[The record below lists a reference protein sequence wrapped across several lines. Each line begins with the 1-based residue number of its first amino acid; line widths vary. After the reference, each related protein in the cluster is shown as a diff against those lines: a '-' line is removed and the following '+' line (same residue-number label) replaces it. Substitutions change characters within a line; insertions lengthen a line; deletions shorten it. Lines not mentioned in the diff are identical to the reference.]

1 MSVTAGVKQR
11 RRRST
16 VVSSAVLAVVA
27 LVVTGF
33 AIHSPGLSS
42 SDVEVSDGGVW
53 VTGSDQRLMGRL
65 NVDAGQ
71 LDARLSMSGDDL
83 DILQSGYT
91 VLETGPRGITPINT
105 ASVQRGG
112 LVELQEGTQV
122 KLGADRVAIASP
134 DGKIWILTPGEAAAF
149 DAGDLDPTYEAD
161 DEAPK
166 IAVSTE
172 GTVFVLDGDQLLKF
186 PRTDDT
192 RDTEADKPIT
202 VSNVSTKPEM
212 LQVTTVGEDPVIL
225 DKENRLLRIGTDAS
239 EYSLSDDGVSDLQ
252 AAQLQQPSSASDDV
266 VVATED
272 TLFLVPLAGGDAQ
285 KIAAEGTG
293 EPVAPA
299 QAQGCAY
306 GAWNQSVRYVRICEG
321 GEPVQESIPEADS
334 AAALTF
340 RVNHD
345 LVVLNDQEFGLSWK
359 IAENMEV
366 VEDWNISQDIQTDKS
381 EEKEKETLTTTITNT
396 AAEREEE
403 NREPTANDDSFGVR
417 PGASVVLPVT
427 RNDTDPDGDVLTVD
441 LEGDQPGIGTV
452 TPIQGG
458 TQMQVVVDEDA
469 SGSASFTYQ
478 ADDGR
483 GGTDTAGV
491 DLEVHGEDTNE
502 PPKPVDGA
510 TTKVQVRSGEDI
522 SFTITPYWQDPDG
535 DAFYLTNAVAEPED
549 VVSFQPDG
557 LITFNDAGIRTGTKT
572 VTVEF
577 RDENGATRE
586 GTVEV
591 EAVTDN
597 DLAPITTADH
607 ASIVSGRTTTIK
619 PLVNDL
625 NPNGGQLE
633 LTNVTGPD
641 ALEIDA
647 VLDAG
652 TIRVSGASPGTYY
665 LEYTVAASGA
675 SSASLGIIR
684 VDIVEPASDDL
695 IPVAV
700 DDLGTVTTGT
710 DTVIDPLQN
719 DVDPTG
725 GVLVVNSVQV
735 PEDSGLKATI
745 VAHHLVRVEA
755 EPGATVSDEPVP
767 LTYEVANS
775 AGSTEG
781 TIRVMLASTDTQFAN
796 PIAVPDRAVVRAG
809 DMVSIDVIGNDV
821 SPTDS
826 EMHLGEILDTSDAE
840 SAGHAESH
848 QDQVRFRADD
858 DASGEVTLTYQVMD
872 ETGRDGA
879 ARVTIQIVPRD
890 ASNSPPEPENLEAR
904 TVAGSTVRI
913 PVPTSGIDPEGD
925 SVMLTGITSP
935 TPQLGVVESAN
946 GEWIEYTPYEDSA
959 GTDRFRYQVMDRYG
973 AIGTAEVLVGVAQPN
988 EMNQPPYAV
997 DDTVEVRPDR
1007 EIQIPVLE
1015 NDTDP
1020 EGTPLS
1026 VVREDVEAMT
1036 EIEVADPEDEKIEGV
1051 VTATTPSEP
1060 GTHTLLYSASDGQL
1074 KSSASVTVEVDPDAP
1089 LRSPVAR
1096 DDFVPAEQVMDP
1108 EREHIDVDVLANDSD
1123 PDGSTSDL
1131 KVTLEGNPEGASLRG
1146 EDTVRVTPQEEQ
1158 QRLRYVIEDQDGMTS
1173 AGYVWVPGTAKQ
1185 APTWVGQPVEVQA
1198 GSEVEIDLADPANV
1212 RVRPGAENAQITD
1225 PSLVTAAH
1233 TDGSEL
1239 VEDETTLRYRPA
1251 EDFSG
1256 RDSISVEVTDGEVGD
1271 SAAATATLAIPV
1283 VVAPEEAD
1291 LPPTLQGAALEVEQG
1306 DVQGSVDLAA
1316 SAEDP
1321 EGDELSYSLGEVPEA
1336 EGLEVSREGSTVI
1349 ADATPQATKGTVLDV
1364 PVSVSDGT
1372 NPPVTAT
1379 VEVTVVA
1386 STEPLLS
1393 AVLDTAQID
1402 AGDTEKIAVL
1412 ENDSNPFPGGKR
1424 TVEDAGVINGTG
1436 EVSVEGDQVEVT
1448 PDADFHGVLSI
1459 QYSVLDD
1466 TQDPDRMATGEIHVT
1481 VRGTPDA
1488 PSAPRVGDVGDG
1500 FVELNVT
1507 AGDDN
1512 GAPITEYQVT
1522 SADGPA
1528 VSQTCAS
1535 TSCTIDG
1542 LANDTKYTFEV
1553 VAINEVGTSDPSAP
1567 SAEARP
1573 DVRPEKPDSPSA
1585 ERGDTQLTVSWN
1597 APVNRGSAIQRYD
1610 LQMQNTST
1618 GEIQSQELEAGSTS
1632 TTWQELTNGTDY
1644 RFRVRAHNLAE
1655 EPSEWSEWSRAEH
1668 PAGKPAAPA
1677 GTATASRINNPLG
1690 GGITVTWPEMTTAE
1704 ANGEPITEYVVTSS
1718 SGASQ
1723 TVPASKTKTTF
1734 QGLDENSKHSFTYQG
1749 VNSVGKGGSSGS
1761 SNAVVPWAKPAAP
1774 TGVKA
1779 SLPGKDPNG
1788 KATVSWS
1795 AAKDHGTPV
1804 KDYVITWSGGGR
1816 AVVDASKTSYTASGL
1831 KNGKSY
1837 KFQVQ
1842 ARNRFEG
1849 GESALSK
1856 SSNSVTPYTKPD
1868 KPSISSNN
1876 EKCSGGS
1883 KCPVTFEISA
1893 NGSDGGGGGKTL
1905 QYRVGGGS
1913 WQSTSKNSATVTKN
1927 IGSGKTV
1934 TAEARVKNGEGLVSK
1949 TVSDDQKAQSWQ
1961 KTPKVQDITW
1971 GGKVPASESECSND
1985 NCKWFRITLSGMA
1998 PKESYKV
2005 AFTNRKEGRYKTIT
2019 MTAGSNGSARSAP
2032 KSNFYGYYDGGVPDN
2047 VPMSVEVKVNGSW
2060 KTIKEGVYTPY

>member
-1 MSVTAGVKQR
+1 MSVTSGVKR
-11 RRRST
+11 RRRRPT

-33 AIHSPGLSS
+33 AIHYPGLSS

-53 VTGSDQRLMGRL
+53 VTSADDRLMGRL
-65 NVDAGQ
+65 NVDAGK

-91 VLETGPRGITPINT
+91 VIETGPRGMTPINT

-112 LVELQEGTQV
+112 LVELRENTQV
-122 KLGADRVAIASP
+122 KLGGDRVAIASP
-134 DGKIWILTPGEAAAF
+134 DGEIWILTPGEAAAF
-149 DAGDLDPTYEAD
+149 SAGDVEPTYEAE
-161 DEAPK
+161 DEAPR
-166 IAVSTE
+166 IAVSTK
-172 GTVFVLDGDQLLKF
+172 GTVFVLDGEELLTF
-186 PRTDDT
+186 PRTEDT
-192 RDTEADKPIT
+192 RKTTQDTPT
-202 VSNVSTKPEM
+202 VVSDVSTKPEM
-212 LQVTTVGEDPVIL
+212 LQLTTVGEKPVIL
-225 DKENRLLRIGTDAS
+225 DKENRLLRVGTDGT
-239 EYSLSDDGVSDLQ
+239 EYSLDEYGVSDYD
-252 AAQLQQPSSASDDV
+252 AAQLQQPSSSSDNFA
-266 VVATED
+266 VATED
-272 TLFLVPLAGGDAQ
+272 TLFVVPFSGGKAEAIPAG
-285 KIAAEGTG
+285 GTG

-299 QAQGCAY
+299 QAKGCAY
-306 GAWNQSVRYVRICEG
+306 GAWNQSVRYVRACEG
-321 GEPVQESIPEADS
+321 SEPVAEAVPKADSEAD
-334 AAALTF
+334 LTF
-340 RVNHD
+340 RVNQD

-366 VEDWNISQDIQTDKS
+366 VNDWSITQEIQTDKTK
-381 EEKEKETLTTTITNT
+381 EKEKETLTTTISNT
-396 AAEREEE
+396 AAEREEK
-403 NREPTANDDSFGVR
+403 NRKPTANDDELGVR
-417 PGASVVLPVT
+417 PGTSVVLPVT
-427 RNDTDPDGDVLTVD
+427 RNDTDPDGDILTVA
-441 LEGDQPGIGTV
+441 LEGSQPGIGTV

-458 TQMQVVVDEDA
+458 TQMQVEVDEDA

-483 GGTDTAGV
+483 GGTDTATV
-491 DLEVHGEDTNE
+491 ALDVHDEATNDPPQAVED
-502 PPKPVDGA
+502 A

-522 SFTITPYWQDPDG
+522 SFNIKPYWEDPDG
-535 DAFYLTNAVAEPED
+535 DAFYLTNAKAEPED

-557 LITFNDAGIRTGTKT
+557 LITFNDAGIETGPKQIQ
-572 VTVEF
+572 VEF
-577 RDENGATRE
+577 RDENGATGE

-591 EAVTDN
+591 EAVTDS

-607 ASIVSGRTTTIK
+607 ASVVAGRTTTIK

-625 NPNGGQLE
+625 NPNGGELE
-633 LTNVTGPD
+633 LTNVSETDG
-641 ALEIDA
+641 LEVDA

-652 TIRVSGASPGTYY
+652 TIRVSGQSPGTYY

-695 IPVAV
+695 APVAV

-710 DTVIDPLQN
+710 DTLIDPLEN

-725 GVLVVNSVQV
+725 GVPVVNSVQV

-809 DMVSIDVIGNDV
+809 DMVNIDAISNDV

-826 EMHLGEILDTSDAE
+826 QMHLGKILDSSDADT
-840 SAGHAESH
+840 AGHVEPH

-890 ASNSPPEPENLEAR
+890 ASNSPPKPKNLEAR

-913 PVPTSGIDPEGD
+913 PVPTTGIDPDGD

-935 TPQLGVVESAN
+935 TPKLGKIVSAN
-946 GEWIEYTPYEDSA
+946 GEWIEYQPYKDSA
-959 GTDRFRYQVMDRYG
+959 GTDRFQYQVMDRSG

-1026 VVREDVEAMT
+1026 VVREDVDAMT
-1036 EIEVADPEDEKIEGV
+1036 EIDVADQEDETIEGV

-1074 KSSASVTVEVDPDAP
+1074 KSSASVTIKVDPNAP

-1096 DDFVPAEQVMDP
+1096 DDFVAAEEVMDP
-1108 EREHIDVDVLANDSD
+1108 EAEHIDVDVLANDSD
-1123 PDGSTSDL
+1123 PDGSTTDL
-1131 KVTLEGNPEGASLRG
+1131 KVSLEGNPEGASLRG
-1146 EDTVRVTPQEEQ
+1146 EDTVRVTPQEDQ
-1158 QRLRYVIEDQDGMTS
+1158 QRLRYVIEDADGKKS
-1173 AGYVWVPGTAKQ
+1173 AGYIWVPGSAKQ
-1185 APTWVGQPVEVQA
+1185 APKWVGEPIEVQA
-1198 GSEVEIDLADPANV
+1198 GSEVEMDLSDPENV
-1212 RVRPGAENAQITD
+1212 RVRPGAEGAQITD

-1239 VEDETTLRYRPA
+1239 VVDETTLRYRPA

-1256 RDSISVEVTDGEVGD
+1256 NDSISVEVTDGEVGD
-1271 SAAATATLAIPV
+1271 ATAATATLAIPV
-1283 VVAPEEAD
+1283 VVAPDEAN

-1306 DVQGSVDLAA
+1306 DAQGSVDLAA

-1321 EGDELSYSLGEVPEA
+1321 EGDELSFSLGEAPEV
-1336 EGLEVSREGSTVI
+1336 EGVDVSLEGSQVI
-1349 ADATPQATKGTVLDV
+1349 ATASPRTPKGTVVDV

-1379 VEVTVVA
+1379 VQVSVVA
-1386 STEPLLS
+1386 STKPLLA
-1393 AVLDTAQID
+1393 AVLDTAEID
-1402 AGDTEKIAVL
+1402 AGDTQKIKVL
-1412 ENDSNPFPGGKR
+1412 DNDSNPFPGGKR
-1424 TVEDAGVINGTG
+1424 TVEAASVINGTG
-1436 EVSVEGDQVEVT
+1436 EVEVEGNQVKVT
-1448 PDADFHGVLSI
+1448 PDEDFHGVLSI
-1459 QYSVLDD
+1459 EYSVLDD
-1466 TQDPDRMATGEIHVT
+1466 TGDPDRMATGEIHVT
-1481 VRGTPDA
+1481 VHGKPDA

-1500 FVELNVT
+1500 SVELNFT

-1512 GAPITEYQVT
+1512 GAPISEYQVT
-1522 SADGPA
+1522 SAGGPS
-1528 VSQTCAS
+1528 VSQTCQS

-1542 LANDTKYTFEV
+1542 LTNDTKYTFEV
-1553 VAINEVGTSDPSAP
+1553 VAVNKVGPSEPSAP

-1573 DVRPEKPDSPSA
+1573 DVRPEKPDLPSA
-1585 ERGDTQLTVSWN
+1585 ERGDTQLSVSWN

-1610 LQMQNTST
+1610 LQMQDTST
-1618 GEIQSQELEAGSTS
+1618 GELQTMELEAGSTS
-1632 TTWQELTNGTDY
+1632 TVWENLTNGTDY

-1655 EPSEWSEWSRAEH
+1655 KPSDWSEWSRAEH

-1677 GTATASRINNPLG
+1677 GTATASRINDPVG
-1690 GGITVTWPEMTTAE
+1690 GGVTVTWPEMTTAE
-1704 ANGEPITEYVVTSS
+1704 ANGEPITQYIVKAS
-1718 SGASQ
+1718 SGQTQ
-1723 TVPASKTKTTF
+1723 TVSSGKTKATF
-1734 QGLDENSKHSFTYQG
+1734 RGLDENTKHTFTYLG
-1749 VNSVGKGGSSGS
+1749 VNSVGKGGNSGA
-1761 SNAVVPWAKPAAP
+1761 SNSVVPWAVASAP
-1774 TGVKA
+1774 SSVQA

-1788 KATVSWS
+1788 H
-1795 AAKDHGTPV
+1795 AKVTWNEADGNGTTI

-1816 AVVDASKTSYTASGL
+1816 AVVDASKTSYTASEL

-1837 KFQVQ
+1837 TFKVQ
-1842 ARNRFEG
+1842 ARNRFKG

-1856 SSNSVTPYTKPD
+1856 PSNSVTPYTKPAN
-1868 KPSISSNN
+1868 PTVSSSSAS
-1876 EKCSGGS
+1876 CSGAS
-1883 KCPVTFEISA
+1883 ACPVTLKA
-1893 NGSDGGGGGKTL
+1893 NASGSDGGGGGKTL
-1905 QYRVGGGS
+1905 QVSIDGGS
-1913 WQSTSKNSATVTKN
+1913 WKDAGGTSYSTKIDAKSGSKHSIK
-1927 IGSGKTV
+1927 
-1934 TAEARVKNGEGLVSK
+1934 ARVKNGKGLYSGTKK
-1949 TVSDDQKAQSWQ
+1949 TTQKAQTYTPPDPKLPSGSWKWSSSYTGVRDGCSTGECKFYGFKLTNLKPG
-1961 KTPKVQDITW
+1961 KTYTVQF
-1971 GGKVPASESECSND
+1971 SND
-1985 NCKWFRITLSGMA
+1985 ND
-1998 PKESYKV
+1998 PDY
-2005 AFTNRKEGRYKTIT
+2005 
-2019 MTAGSNGSARSAP
+2019 GSATATANP
-2032 KSNFYGYYDGGVPDN
+2032 DGEWTLPADTFFYGYDKSTGN
-2047 VPMSVEVKVNGSW
+2047 ALIVEVDGKQVDS
-2060 KTIKEGVYTPY
+2060 TYMPR

>member
-1 MSVTAGVKQR
+1 MSVTTGVKQR

-16 VVSSAVLAVVA
+16 VVSSAVLTVVA

-33 AIHSPGLSS
+33 AIHYPGLSS

-91 VLETGPRGITPINT
+91 VIETGPRGITPINT

-122 KLGADRVAIASP
+122 KLGGDRVAIASP
-134 DGKIWILTPGEAAAF
+134 DGKVWILTPGEAAAF
-149 DAGDLDPTYEAD
+149 DAGDVEPTYEAE

-166 IAVSTE
+166 IAVSTQ
-172 GTVFVLDGDQLLKF
+172 GTVFVLDGEELLTF

-192 RDTEADKPIT
+192 RDTEADKPFT
-202 VSNVSTKPEM
+202 VSNVSAKPEM
-212 LQVTTVGEDPVIL
+212 LQMTTVGEDPVIL

-239 EYSLSDDGVSDLQ
+239 EYSLSDYGVSDLQ
-252 AAQLQQPSSASDDV
+252 AAQLQQPSTASDDV

-285 KIAAEGTG
+285 KIAAGGTG
-293 EPVAPA
+293 QPVAPA

-321 GEPVQESIPEADS
+321 GEPVQDSIPEADS
-334 AAALTF
+334 AADLTF

-366 VEDWNISQDIQTDKS
+366 VEDWNISQDIQTDRS
-381 EEKEKETLTTTITNT
+381 REKEKETLTTTITNT

-427 RNDTDPDGDVLTVD
+427 RNDTDPDGDVLTVA
-441 LEGDQPGIGTV
+441 LEGDQPGIGEV

-469 SGSASFTYQ
+469 SGSASFTYK

-483 GGTDTAGV
+483 GGTDTASV

-502 PPKPVDGA
+502 PPKPVEGA
-510 TTKVQVRSGEDI
+510 STKVQVRSGEDI
-522 SFTITPYWQDPDG
+522 SFNIKPYWQDPDG
-535 DAFYLTNAVAEPED
+535 DAFYLTNATTEPED
-549 VVSFQPDG
+549 VVTFQPDG
-557 LITFNDAGIRTGTKT
+557 LITFNDAGIQTGTKT

-577 RDENGATRE
+577 RDENGATHE

-710 DTVIDPLQN
+710 DTLIDPLQN

-735 PEDSGLKATI
+735 PEHSGLKATI

-775 AGSTEG
+775 SGSTEG

-809 DMVSIDVIGNDV
+809 DMVSIDAIGNDV

-826 EMHLGEILDTSDAE
+826 EMHLGEILDKSDAE
-840 SAGHAESH
+840 TAGHAESH

-858 DASGEVTLTYQVMD
+858 DASGEVTLTYQVVD

-890 ASNSPPEPENLEAR
+890 ASNSPPKPENLEAR

-935 TPQLGVVESAN
+935 TPQLGVVESAD

-959 GTDRFRYQVMDRYG
+959 GTERFQYQVMDRSG

-1074 KSSASVTVEVDPDAP
+1074 KSSASVTVKVDPDAP

-1146 EDTVRVTPQEEQ
+1146 EATVRVTPQEEQ
-1158 QRLRYVIEDQDGMTS
+1158 QRLRYVVEDQDGLTS

-1185 APTWVGQPVEVQA
+1185 APKWVGEPVEVQA
-1198 GSEVEIDLADPANV
+1198 GSEVEVDLADSANV

-1239 VEDETTLRYRPA
+1239 VVDETTLRYRPA

-1271 SAAATATLAIPV
+1271 STAATATLAIPV
-1283 VVAPEEAD
+1283 VVAPEESN

-1321 EGDELSYSLGEVPEA
+1321 EGDELSYSLGEIPEA

-1372 NPPVTAT
+1372 NPPVTAS

-1386 STEPLLS
+1386 STKPLLS
-1393 AVLDTAQID
+1393 AVLDTAEID

-1424 TVEDAGVINGTG
+1424 TVEAASVINGTG
-1436 EVSVEGDQVEVT
+1436 KVSVEGDQVEVT
-1448 PDADFHGVLSI
+1448 PAEDFHGVLSI

-1512 GAPITEYQVT
+1512 GAPIAEYQVT
-1522 SADGPA
+1522 SASGPA
-1528 VSQTCAS
+1528 VSKTCAS

-1542 LANDTKYTFEV
+1542 LENDTKYTFEV
-1553 VAINEVGTSDPSAP
+1553 VAINEVGKSDPSAP

-1585 ERGDTQLTVSWN
+1585 ERGDTQLTVSWS

-1618 GEIQSQELEAGSTS
+1618 GEIQSLELEAGSTS
-1632 TTWQELTNGTDY
+1632 TVWQDLTNGTDY
-1644 RFRVRAHNLAE
+1644 RYRVRAHNLAE

-1718 SGASQ
+1718 SGTSQ

-1734 QGLDENSKHSFTYQG
+1734 QGLDENSEHSFTYKG
-1749 VNSVGKGGSSGS
+1749 VNSVGTGGSSGS
-1761 SNAVVPWAKPAAP
+1761 SNAVVPWAKPEAP

-1788 KATVSWS
+1788 RAEVTWDDATSN
-1795 AAKDHGTPV
+1795 GTTV
-1804 KDYVITWSGGGR
+1804 EDYVITWSGGGR
-1816 AVVDASKTSYTASGL
+1816 AVVGASKNSYVASGL
-1831 KNGKSY
+1831 TNGKSY

-1849 GESALSK
+1849 GESALST

-1868 KPSISSNN
+1868 RPSISSSNG
-1876 EKCSGGS
+1876 KCTSGS
-1883 KCPVTFEISA
+1883 TCPVTFTFTA
-1893 NGSDGGGGGKTL
+1893 DGSDGGGGGKTL
-1905 QYRVGGGS
+1905 QYRTAGGS
-1913 WQSTSKNSATVTKN
+1913 WQSTSDSSATMTKK
-1927 IGSGKTV
+1927 ISAGDTV
-1934 TAEARVKNGEGLVSK
+1934 KVEARVKNGEGLVSE
-1949 TVSDDQKAQSWQ
+1949 TVPDSQKAQSWQ
-1961 KTPKVQDITW
+1961 QTPQMSGNIQW
-1971 GGKVPASESECSND
+1971 GGDVPDGAEGCSNN
-1985 NCKWFRITLSGMA
+1985 NCRWFHFTLKNMTPG
-1998 PKESYKV
+1998 ESYKV
-2005 AFTNRKEGRYKTIT
+2005 TFSNEGEARYKTIT
-2019 MTAGSNGSARSAP
+2019 MTADSNGNATSAR
-2032 KSNFYGYYDGGVPDN
+2032 KSNFYGYVRNGEPDW
-2047 VPMSVEVKVNGSW
+2047 PMTIEAEVNGDW
-2060 KTIKEGVYTPY
+2060 VVVADGIYRPY